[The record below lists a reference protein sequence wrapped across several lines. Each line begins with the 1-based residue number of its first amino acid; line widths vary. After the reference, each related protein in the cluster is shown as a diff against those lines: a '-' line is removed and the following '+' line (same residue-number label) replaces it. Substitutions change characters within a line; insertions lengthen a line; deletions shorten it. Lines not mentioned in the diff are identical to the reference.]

1 MPIKRADKN
10 DAHLLRIEC
19 FINKIL
25 LENKEQWIYR
35 GFVTPKK
42 TLEKQVFGDLC
53 YKLRSIDQWFK
64 FDLEVRV
71 EVKILN
77 GLPAIDIEKKTC
89 ENRTCKAL

>member
-1 MPIKRADKN
+1 MDSE
-10 DAHLLRIEC
+10 DSWL
-19 FINKIL
+19 
-25 LENKEQWIYR
+25 Q
-35 GFVTPKK
+35 KK

-77 GLPAIDIEKKTC
+77 GLPAIDIEKKTW
-89 ENRTCKAL
+89 ENRKCKAL